1 MLKTEET
8 QLEAILA
15 HHLKALGEGDI
26 DAILSDY
33 AENAL
38 VFSPDG
44 QVRGISQL
52 REMFKNTLAAIPH
65 FMEGFHI
72 LRQDCEGEIA
82 YIVWKKDNVFPLG
95 TDTMII
101 RNGKI
106 VVQTYAAYA
115 PS

>member
-1 MLKTEET
+1 M
-8 QLEAILA
+8 
-15 HHLKALGEGDI
+15 

-33 AENAL
+33 TESSIIY
-38 VFSPDG
+38 SPDG
-44 QVRGISQL
+44 PVRGLDQL
-52 REMFKNTLAAIPH
+52 RAMFTNTVANMPN

-106 VVQTYAAYA
+106 VAQTFAAYTQ
-115 PS
+115 S